1 MTPGY
6 KIFAVVIDF
15 QEQYD
20 RAIEASTNSTK
31 VYQFLG
37 HRQNSSGRIPQIAPA
52 DEAFIRQIQMWDN
65 FAMLADRLE
74 SLYHDFSEML
84 TIVLYKT
91 GNQTSK
97 ACVTLEVWSHSA

>member
-1 MTPGY
+1 
-6 KIFAVVIDF
+6 
-15 QEQYD
+15 
-20 RAIEASTNSTK
+20 
-31 VYQFLG
+31 
-37 HRQNSSGRIPQIAPA
+37 
-52 DEAFIRQIQMWDN
+52 MWDN